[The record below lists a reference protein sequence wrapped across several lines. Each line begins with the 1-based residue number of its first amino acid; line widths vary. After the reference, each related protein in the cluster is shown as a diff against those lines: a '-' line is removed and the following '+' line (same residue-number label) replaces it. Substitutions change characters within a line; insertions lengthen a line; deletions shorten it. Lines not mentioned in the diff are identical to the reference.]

1 MTVGDNNY
9 DFTSAILES
18 SSWFCISF
26 PQRER
31 CRRQQRSK
39 SFWTT
44 RPPSL
49 TTRQPKKE
57 MLLYTTVSSAR
68 GILDPTGRHPPQ
80 LGLGPPR
87 WFQHQN
93 THRNRV
99 QGAAQ
104 PLGRRRGQ
112 VVLAFNRAGCC
123 DRGRW
128 CWPFQFVCVCRFV
141 SVCVSLVSVFFST
154 ACEEPDDVTG
164 LFSKV
169 FFFFF
174 PWWSLFLSL
183 EFDVFSGSF
192 FN

>member
-1 MTVGDNNY
+1 MDRLVFQDVFDVVKPVSGHCRCSKLPFDVFSLLMTVGDNNY

-39 SFWTT
+39 SFWTAW
-44 RPPSL
+44 PPSL

-128 CWPFQFVCVCRFV
+128 C
-141 SVCVSLVSVFFST
+141 
-154 ACEEPDDVTG
+154 
-164 LFSKV
+164 
-169 FFFFF
+169 
-174 PWWSLFLSL
+174 
-183 EFDVFSGSF
+183 
-192 FN
+192 